1 MKRQNLAKAFYDFA
15 KLAFAGLV
23 VAPLATHA
31 DKPTIMWG
39 AGAVVAILVLAWILD
54 TETEK

>member
-23 VAPLATHA
+23 IAPITTHA
-31 DKPTIMWG
+31 DKQTIIWG
-39 AGAVVAILVLAWILD
+39 AAAVVAILILAWILD